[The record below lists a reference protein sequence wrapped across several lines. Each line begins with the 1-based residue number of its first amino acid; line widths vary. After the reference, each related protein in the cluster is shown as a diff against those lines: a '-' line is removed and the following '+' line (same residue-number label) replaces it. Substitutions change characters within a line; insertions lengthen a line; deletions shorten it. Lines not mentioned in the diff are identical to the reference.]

1 MARTPVSR
9 GDVSNEVLA
18 DNGVIDEEML
28 ADTDEAE
35 DNTPPYRLVGKSSIP
50 VSRNL
55 GTKYKDQIDNALSA
69 FDGQRQS
76 WDAAFKSYRACNDM
90 GVKAGDTTDASG
102 RYFFENNTDE
112 NLTRENVKTL
122 LRNTYTANPQIEL
135 STIDSEDNDQIDT
148 LKATINQLLQRPN
161 SPGLNAKSRVR
172 RWVVHAHLT
181 NFGVIKLDFQDKQGS
196 RAEAYENLLAT
207 QEKMA
212 KVKDVTEL
220 EELYADLAQIE
231 QELPT
236 TREPGMVLTNPQPGM
251 LIIDP
256 DCTQLNLYDAKWT
269 DEIVMLSDAYIQRRF
284 LKKGED
290 GVWRRLTDNKPLGAG
305 FKSGHKN
312 NSQDEDIREKV
323 ANEILGTT
331 TEAVASARSKGKT
344 KCHIVWDRLT
354 KQISLWVDGAWD
366 YPLWVYQDD
375 LKLSRFYPYFLLA
388 FNEGLDS
395 IVQEGESAQYRGQED
410 EVNKINKRVA
420 LIRRMAFG
428 QLIFNS
434 KKIDKEE
441 VKKIVNH
448 MKNSNEFDAFG
459 LDFDPEMKLKDMFE
473 LFVPPDAQVQALYD
487 KSDLMRVVDR
497 VSAMSPA
504 QRGEQFKTNTTNKA
518 VGTYNA
524 VTASVQN
531 ELSDAIE
538 DGMKDLVW
546 AMLELLISKY
556 TKDQVIALVGK
567 KLGEKFEPMTVEE
580 FNQTFSI
587 DIAPGST
594 EKPSSAAKKQ
604 EAMQLAQAIGQV
616 GQATPMT
623 TLKIMFRMF
632 KSAFSG
638 IMFTKEDE
646 EMLNKEATA
655 NMTKGQSVPG
665 QQPTQPPAA
674 Q

>member
-9 GDVSNEVLA
+9 GDVRSEVLA
-18 DNGVIDEEML
+18 DNGLIDEEL
-28 ADTDEAE
+28 IADTDEAGE
-35 DNTPPYRLVGKSSIP
+35 NDPPYRLVGKSSIP

-55 GTKYKDQIDNALSA
+55 GTKYKDQIDDALSA

-90 GVKAGDTTDASG
+90 GVKALDGAADGS
-102 RYFFENNTDE
+102 RYFFDNNTDE

-135 STIDSEDNDQIDT
+135 TTIDTEDNDQIET
-148 LKATINQLLQRPN
+148 LKATVNQLLQRPN
-161 SPGLNAKSRVR
+161 SPGLNAKARIR
-172 RWVVHAHLT
+172 RWVVHGHLT
-181 NFGVIKLDFQDKQGS
+181 NFGVVKLDFQDKQGS
-196 RAEAYENLLAT
+196 RAEAYENLLVT

-212 KVKDVTEL
+212 KAKDQTEL
-220 EELYADLAQIE
+220 EELYADLEQIE

-256 DCTQLNLYDAKWT
+256 DCTQTNLSDAKWT

-290 GVWRRLTDNKPLGAG
+290 GVWRRITDNKPLGSG

-312 NSQDEDIREKV
+312 NSQDDDIRDKV

-331 TEAVASARSKGKT
+331 TEAVATARSKHKT

-410 EVNKINKRVA
+410 EVNKINKRMS
-420 LIRRMAFG
+420 LIRRLAFG

-434 KKIDKEE
+434 KKVDKEE
-441 VKKIVNH
+441 VKKIINH

-459 LDFDPEMKLKDMFE
+459 VDLDPELKIKDMFE
-473 LFVPPDAQVQALYD
+473 LFVPPDAGVQQLYD
-487 KSDLMRVVDR
+487 KSDLMRVIDR
-497 VSAMSPA
+497 VSATPA
-504 QRGEQFKTNTTNKA
+504 TQRGEQFKTNTTNKA
-518 VGTYNA
+518 VQAYQG

-538 DGMKDLVW
+538 DAMKDLVW
-546 AMLELLISKY
+546 AMLEILVSKY

-567 KLGEKFEPMTVEE
+567 KLGEKFQNMTVDE
-580 FNQTFSI
+580 FNQMFSI

-632 KSAFSG
+632 KNTFNLL
-638 IMFTKEDE
+638 FTKEDE

-665 QQPTQPPAA
+665 QPSTQPPAA